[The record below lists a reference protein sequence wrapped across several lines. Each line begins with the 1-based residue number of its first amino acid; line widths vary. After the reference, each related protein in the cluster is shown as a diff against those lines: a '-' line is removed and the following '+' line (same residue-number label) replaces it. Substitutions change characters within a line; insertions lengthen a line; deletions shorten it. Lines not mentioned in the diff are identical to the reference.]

1 MTNIKFKF
9 ILAAMIRRNLEIP
22 LKKYVSQYPVIAIVG
37 PRQSGKTTIA
47 KAFFK
52 KHAYVSLENLDM
64 RLQAQQDPRGFL
76 HDNPSPLII
85 DEAQRVPELFSYLQE
100 IVDTNDRGG
109 QYVLTGSHQFLLLEK
124 ITQSLAGRIAV
135 FTLYPFTTNELI
147 SGILDYD
154 IKSIITVKKDNHLYY
169 KTINVNELIF
179 TGMYPRIHDKK
190 LDPVKWLENYVITYI
205 ERDIRSLV
213 QIENLRLF
221 EIFIKTIASHSG
233 QLTNYAAIANMVGI
247 SQPTVKKWMS
257 LLETSGIIFLLQ
269 PYHKNF
275 NKRLIKT
282 PKLYFVDTG
291 LLCFLL
297 SIRSPKELI
306 GHPLYGNIFETFIIS
321 EIYKRIAH
329 TGTVPPLYFWR
340 DRTGNEVDL
349 LVENGQNLFAIEIK
363 AARTYNPDFAS
374 QITKFF
380 AFSNAHKGLVVY
392 AGDQAF
398 GMHSKIPTIP
408 WWML

>member
-1 MTNIKFKF
+1 
-9 ILAAMIRRNLEIP
+9 MIRRNLELP
-22 LKKYVSQYPVIAIVG
+22 LTKYRNEYPVIAIVG
-37 PRQSGKTTIA
+37 PRQSGKTTLA
-47 KAFFK
+47 KSFFK
-52 KHAYVSLENLDM
+52 KHAYISLENLDL

-76 HDNPSPLII
+76 HENPPPLII

-100 IVDTNDRGG
+100 IVDTNDKGG

-124 ITQSLAGRIAV
+124 VTQSLAGRIAV
-135 FTLYPFTTNELI
+135 FTLYPFTTNEII
-147 SGILDYD
+147 SGTLDYD
-154 IKSIITVKKDNHLYY
+154 IVTICTIKKENHIFYGS
-169 KTINVNELIF
+169 INVHELIF
-179 TGMYPRIHDKK
+179 KGMYPRIHDKK

-205 ERDIRSLV
+205 ERDIRSLI

-233 QLTNYAAIANMVGI
+233 QLINYAAIANTVGI
-247 SQPTVKKWMS
+247 SQPTVKKWLS
-257 LLETSGIIFLLQ
+257 LLETSGIIFLLT
-269 PYHKNF
+269 PYYKNF

-282 PKLYFVDTG
+282 PKIYFVDTG

-329 TGTVPPLYFWR
+329 TGSIPPLYFWR
-340 DRTGNEVDL
+340 DRTGNEIDCL
-349 LVENGQNLFAIEIK
+349 IEIGNKIIPIEIK
-363 AARTYNPDFAS
+363 AAQTYNPEFS
-374 QITKFF
+374 KMLQKFF
-380 AFSNAHKGLVVY
+380 TFSNTNKGFVLY
-392 AGDQAF
+392 SGEKAF
-398 GMHSKIPTIP
+398 GITSDISTIP